1 MTVIY
6 LFQNRIPTMIT
17 MTMPTIARSGII
29 AAMVINGIV
38 LFDPVCDIEVGEVDT
53 DTVVGEGDTDI
64 AVVKVG
70 GTDIAVEEGGTA
82 QLRGYIGKEGQLEQQ

>member
-29 AAMVINGIV
+29 VAMVINGIV
-38 LFDPVCDIEVGEVDT
+38 LFDPVCDIEVGE
-53 DTVVGEGDTDI
+53 GD
-64 AVVKVG
+64 
-70 GTDIAVEEGGTA
+70 TDIAVEEGGTA